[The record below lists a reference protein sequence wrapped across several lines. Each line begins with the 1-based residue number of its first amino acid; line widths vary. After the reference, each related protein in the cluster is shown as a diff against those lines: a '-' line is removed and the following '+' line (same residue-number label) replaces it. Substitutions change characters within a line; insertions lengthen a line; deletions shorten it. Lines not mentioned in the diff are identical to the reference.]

1 MGLQILGNNLKR
13 QRIVNPCVLRSQA
26 CVLWLFLKGLGSQ
39 IAERP
44 GVALVGKQRGRMGD
58 DS

>member
-1 MGLQILGNNLKR
+1 MC
-13 QRIVNPCVLRSQA
+13 PMLRA
-26 CVLWLFLKGLGSQ
+26 LAFLKGLGSQ

-58 DS
+58 NS